1 MPFGDCTAQALK
13 SCGNSRVRRRLF
25 HSSAV
30 EVKFMEIFSAAILG
44 IIQGLTEFLP
54 VSSSAHLIL
63 VPWFLGWKPEGLA
76 FDVSL
81 HMGTA
86 VAVLAFF
93 WNDWLRL
100 AREVIAGLREGDPF
114 GNQYRMLAW
123 FLVVG
128 TLPALVVGLALEKT
142 VETQLR
148 SPLITVFTL
157 AALAALLFFSERKS
171 KQNRSIEAFT
181 WGDSLWIGFSQAL
194 ALIPGVSRSG
204 VTMTA
209 AMFRDSTRTDAA
221 RFSFLLS
228 TPVIV
233 GAGILEGWRVVKAAH
248 HAVEGAVP
256 IQWAVFFVGIVCAAV
271 TGFLCIKFFL
281 RYLQTKTF
289 VPFVIYRF
297 LLAGVVLI
305 YYFKFF

>member
-1 MPFGDCTAQALK
+1 
-13 SCGNSRVRRRLF
+13 
-25 HSSAV
+25 
-30 EVKFMEIFSAAILG
+30 MEIFAAAILG

-63 VPWFLGWKPEGLA
+63 APWFFGWKPEGIS

-81 HMGTA
+81 HLGTA
-86 VAVLAFF
+86 IAILAFF
-93 WNDWLRL
+93 WKDWVRL
-100 AREVIAGLREGDPF
+100 ALEVIAGLKERAPL
-114 GNQYRMLAW
+114 GNPDRKLAW

-128 TLPALVVGLALEKT
+128 TLPAMIAGLALEKT
-142 VETQLR
+142 VEARLR

-157 AALAALLFFSERKS
+157 TMFGVLLLIAELKS
-171 KQNRSIEAFT
+171 KQNRTTENFT
-181 WGDSLWIGFSQAL
+181 WADSLWIGFSQAI

-204 VTMTA
+204 ITISTA
-209 AMFRDSTRTDAA
+209 MLRDISRTSAA

-233 GAGILEGWRVVKAAH
+233 GAGLLQGLHLIKAMRHPIEGVTV
-248 HAVEGAVP
+248 
-256 IQWAVFFVGIVCAAV
+256 IQWPVLCVGILAASI

-281 RYLQTKTF
+281 RYLQTKSL

-297 LLAGVVLI
+297 LLAVVVLI
-305 YYFKFF
+305 YYLKS